1 MRTHSWRAFQLMA
14 VAYPSWA
21 ERFDTA
27 MIEAW
32 GSLVEEIPGSVLTEA
47 IGRLV
52 KASRFPPSVAEIHE
66 LARGLGHD
74 QRFAVR
80 TMSELHA
87 AAKRGGV

>member
-1 MRTHSWRAFQLMA
+1 MRAHTWRAFQLMA

-21 ERFDTA
+21 ERFDDQ
-27 MIEAW
+27 MIDAW
-32 GSLVEEIPGSVLTEA
+32 GSLVEEIPGAVLTEA
-47 IGRLV
+47 VGRLV